1 MALAQEKGRLNQLT
15 METRILAGP
24 APTVSATQ
32 RLRDEVERLR
42 NQCGT
47 LAKRLEMSG
56 HGMDQYLIVECFC
69 VVRKIRCHHNING
82 FLIMSCESS
91 RKLLNVE
98 VLTKR
103 DPTTFL
109 SSKLDCSKEV
119 PICRRLVS
127 RKLQHKIIF
136 DK

>member
-56 HGMDQYLIVECFC
+56 HGMNQYLFVDRFC
-69 VVRKIRCHHNING
+69 VLLKRKAYIITATA
-82 FLIMSCESS
+82 FSFMSCKCAI
-91 RKLLNVE
+91 KLLSRE
-98 VLTKR
+98 VLIG
-103 DPTTFL
+103 DPTMYCYPQNY
-109 SSKLDCSKEV
+109 SK
-119 PICRRLVS
+119 
-127 RKLQHKIIF
+127 KLLRVA
-136 DK
+136 